1 VAALAAGSPGR
12 LLAGVPAGRGAGKFA
27 TTSRNPRLLKK
38 ARRMARALDP
48 GPTMFTPTS
57 FLGSLSVL
65 HLDGCGS
72 FCGNADARI
81 R

>member
-1 VAALAAGSPGR
+1 V
-12 LLAGVPAGRGAGKFA
+12 AGVPAGRGAGRFA
-27 TTSRNPRLLKK
+27 PTSRNPRLLKK

-65 HLDGCGS
+65 YLAGCSS
-72 FCGNADARI
+72 FCGNADATI